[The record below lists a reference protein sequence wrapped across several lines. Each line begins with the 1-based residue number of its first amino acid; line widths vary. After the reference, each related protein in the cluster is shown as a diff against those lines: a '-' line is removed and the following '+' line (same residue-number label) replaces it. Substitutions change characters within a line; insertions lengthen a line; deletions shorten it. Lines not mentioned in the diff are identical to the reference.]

1 MAFQK
6 LQFNLLPKTKMLN
19 YSKSFLAKVS
29 QRRSV
34 RDFSDQVVPIEIITN
49 AVKAA
54 ASAPSGANK
63 QPWHFVIVNDPFIKK
78 DIRLAAEKEEKA
90 FYSYRASDEWL
101 KDLEPFETNWSK
113 PFLEIAPSL
122 IVVFKKVYDV
132 RKKQRKKNY
141 YVNESVGIACGIL
154 LTALHNSGLAT
165 LTHTPS
171 PMGFLEKI
179 LKRPKNEKAFLLI
192 PVGFPSKDAEQGL
205 VHVLCGLASL
215 PRSDEVGA
223 SDARAVREED

>member
-19 YSKSFLAKVS
+19 HSKSFLTNIS
-29 QRRSV
+29 SRRSV
-34 RDFSDQVVPIEIITN
+34 RDFSDKAVPIEIITN
-49 AVKAA
+49 AIKAA

-63 QPWHFVIVNDPFIKK
+63 QPWHFVVVNDPLVKK
-78 DIRLAAEKEEKA
+78 EIRMAAEKEEEA
-90 FYSYRASDEWL
+90 FYSYRASSEWL
-101 KDLEPFETNWSK
+101 KDLEPFETNSSK

-122 IVVFKKVYDV
+122 IIVFKKVYDV

-141 YVNESVGIACGIL
+141 YVNESVGIASGIL
-154 LTALHNSGLAT
+154 LAALHHSGLAT
-165 LTHTPS
+165 LTHTPA

-192 PVGFPSKDAEQGL
+192 PVGFPSKDEEVPSL
-205 VHVLCGLASL
+205 TKKPFNEVCEVL
-215 PRSDEVGA
+215 
-223 SDARAVREED
+223 

>member
-78 DIRLAAEKEEKA
+78 DIRLEAEKEEKA
-90 FYSYRASDEWL
+90 FYSYRASDEW
-101 KDLEPFETNWSK
+101 
-113 PFLEIAPSL
+113 
-122 IVVFKKVYDV
+122 
-132 RKKQRKKNY
+132 
-141 YVNESVGIACGIL
+141 
-154 LTALHNSGLAT
+154 
-165 LTHTPS
+165 
-171 PMGFLEKI
+171 
-179 LKRPKNEKAFLLI
+179 
-192 PVGFPSKDAEQGL
+192 
-205 VHVLCGLASL
+205 
-215 PRSDEVGA
+215 
-223 SDARAVREED
+223 

>member
-78 DIRLAAEKEEKA
+78 NIRLAAEKEEKA

-101 KDLEPFETNWSK
+101 KDLDPFETNWSK

-192 PVGFPSKDAEQGL
+192 PVGFPSKEAE
-205 VHVLCGLASL
+205 V
-215 PRSDEVGA
+215 PRLTKKSFSNVCDIL
-223 SDARAVREED
+223 